1 MIWKISTH
9 NDSKYINIFIQADC
23 LATMAGYCT
32 NDDMQTMFADCFDSL
47 MEECCGVMNDC
58 DEQKTGFKKM
68 CMEKGYPKLV
78 NTGIELGIHIDPTC
92 CHEAHEL
99 MVAAIE
105 KYFPDVVRVE
115 PIFDHE
121 DMEEDHKN
129 VLLATDDKGET
140 ALYIFMVEDCIHWY
154 NLSFVGAF
162 YLRDLGISCYGLGD
176 ALNEILDSYDSNDDI
191 LSTGNRPIGRKHT
204 QTKGSTIDLDESWTA
219 AGSIK
224 MPCSTLVV
232 EFSIFSLLQARIV
245 MLECN

>member
-1 MIWKISTH
+1 MIWKINTY

-68 CMEKGYPKLV
+68 CKEKGYPKLV
-78 NTGIELGIHIDPTC
+78 NTSIELGIHIDPTC

-140 ALYIFMVEDCIHWY
+140 ALYIFMVEENHPLVQSIICCRVLPTRSGHF
-154 NLSFVGAF
+154 L
-162 YLRDLGISCYGLGD
+162 LR
-176 ALNEILDSYDSNDDI
+176 
-191 LSTGNRPIGRKHT
+191 IGR
-204 QTKGSTIDLDESWTA
+204 
-219 AGSIK
+219 
-224 MPCSTLVV
+224 CV
-232 EFSIFSLLQARIV
+232 ERDTGFIRQL
-245 MLECN
+245 